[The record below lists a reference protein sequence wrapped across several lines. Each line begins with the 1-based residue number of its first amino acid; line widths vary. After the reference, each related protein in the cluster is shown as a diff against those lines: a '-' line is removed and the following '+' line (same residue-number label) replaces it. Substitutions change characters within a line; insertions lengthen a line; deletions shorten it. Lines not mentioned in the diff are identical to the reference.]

1 MGAEVDRIAVRIAS
15 SPNARIAVGLLTAV
29 LLSVVGYQVVR
40 RLNSHGPEALLRRA
54 DDVSWLVDAVQTEPF
69 YLSTEQKPHLLSE
82 LAHVMAAS
90 APLYA
95 VIRGSVPSLSHD
107 SIVDLLLAPVLV
119 WRQSTLSRRPV
130 SSQ

>member
-1 MGAEVDRIAVRIAS
+1 MGTEVDRIAVRIAS
-15 SPNARIAVGLLTAV
+15 SPNARIAVGLLIAV

-40 RLNSHGPEALLRRA
+40 RLNSHGPEALLKRA
-54 DDVSWLVDAVQTEPF
+54 DDVSWLVDAVQIEP
-69 YLSTEQKPHLLSE
+69 YLSTEQKLHLLSE
-82 LAHVMAAS
+82 VAHLMAAS
-90 APLYA
+90 APLFA
-95 VIRGSVPSLSHD
+95 VIKGSVPSPSYD